1 MRGTRVTAV
10 GIASAAIVFL
20 ATGCAVAGASPGAE
34 QPAPSATHVQT
45 RTQATPTPTPT
56 PTPTADAAEAS
67 PALSGVIATGTLAS
81 SDGSTSGTI
90 VLTAADGVVTATIDD
105 FHSTATGQLDLDL
118 TPYATT
124 ATCPSDSWR
133 FVMNGVNAEPHTWSL
148 PISIEGGPFE
158 VDPSY
163 LRSAVVHVDS
173 ATGTAGPDGCITPVL
188 AAAPLTWDVP
198 DTHAG
203 LVVADHGTRA
213 DATGTTT
220 STDGVPSTYT
230 VAPGDTFPAIRQRFA
245 LTKDDFEYLNPFTA
259 DASDG
264 ALRYG
269 TVYNLS
275 AADRGAPPA

>member
-1 MRGTRVTAV
+1 MRGTRITAV

-56 PTPTADAAEAS
+56 STPTADAAEAS

-133 FVMNGVNAEPHTWSL
+133 FVMNGVDAEPHTWSL

-198 DTHAG
+198 DTRAG
-203 LVVADHGTRA
+203 LVVADGA
-213 DATGTTT
+213 SG
-220 STDGVPSTYT
+220 DGP
-230 VAPGDTFPAIRQRFA
+230 I
-245 LTKDDFEYLNPFTA
+245 E
-259 DASDG
+259 ASDPG
-264 ALRYG
+264 AMSSILTIKWDDG
-269 TVYNLS
+269 STS
-275 AADRGAPPA
+275 